1 MTHDTY
7 DTFRVILPLLTRA
20 TREVS
25 KIICNFADD
34 LEIFGEIFDKTIK
47 KDNENKMPL
56 RAAADAG
63 RQVERDAAAVADE
76 RHGDERR
83 PELHAL

>member
-1 MTHDTY
+1 MFKIRTFRILNDLMTHDTY

-47 KDNENKMPL
+47 KDNENKIYINL
-56 RAAADAG
+56 N
-63 RQVERDAAAVADE
+63 
-76 RHGDERR
+76 
-83 PELHAL
+83 